1 MPVVSG
7 KHYAYT
13 KAGKAAAKKARGK
26 KKKKAKGKKRNN
38 ESISL
43 KVANKLKEQGGSPS
57 PWAVGPSGRRVRVG
71 RVAGN
76 KAATLARKNLSTAK
90 EGDLLRKQLLSTP
103 V

>member
-26 KKKKAKGKKRNN
+26 KRNN

-57 PWAVGPSGRRVRVG
+57 VTAVGPSGRRVRVG
-71 RVAGN
+71 RAAGN
-76 KAATLARKNLSTAK
+76 KAATLARKGLSPAK
-90 EGDLLRKQLLSTP
+90 EGDLVRRQLLSTP

>member
-57 PWAVGPSGRRVRVG
+57 VMAMGPSGRSVRVG
-71 RVAGN
+71 RKAGDR
-76 KAATLARKNLSTAK
+76 AARIARKNLSPAK
-90 EGDLLRKQLLSTP
+90 EGDLVRSQLLNTP